1 MYISNS
7 YGSAPTRITVDS
19 SDTIGEIASYIH
31 MTNQELCE
39 AIQKIVDDDLDNYIV
54 SSSSDSRPSRC
65 FID

>member
-7 YGSAPTRITVDS
+7 YGNAPTRITVDS

-39 AIQKIVDDDLDNYIV
+39 AIQKIIDDDLDNHSV
-54 SSSSDSRPSRC
+54 SNNIDSRPSRC